1 MTGAGGSTARPH
13 SSQIESPR
21 LPQLRSGRLF
31 LTTCGVDSRRPPNLA
46 SPVFRRTEVA
56 RRSRYR
62 QSDLSIGRVESEMP
76 ATALCTPS
84 SLQEPLRP
92 VIYRLVLRQ
101 AHVLLHDDHYAP
113 SVNRDS
119 GKRKTNLS
127 FHPPPPLAKGRGMR
141 LTPATPAGALS
152 APVAPPQHNAC

>member
-1 MTGAGGSTARPH
+1 
-13 SSQIESPR
+13 
-21 LPQLRSGRLF
+21 
-31 LTTCGVDSRRPPNLA
+31 
-46 SPVFRRTEVA
+46 
-56 RRSRYR
+56 
-62 QSDLSIGRVESEMP
+62 MP

-92 VIYRLVLRQ
+92 FIYRLVLRQ

-127 FHPPPPLAKGRGMR
+127 FHPPLAKGRGMR
-141 LTPATPAGALS
+141 LTPATPVGALS